1 MGVKEIF
8 QRFDFDK
15 NYGFVIQNP
24 LKNLDSYFEPWIK
37 LVENIE
43 PLREEPSSF
52 LSEISTLPE
61 LDVTGLDCIPSLR
74 VAHTLLSIISHSYV
88 HLNPSEPQPV
98 LPRCLAVPW
107 TAVSDK
113 LGVPPVVI
121 HSTMSL
127 SNWQLINSEG
137 QFCLDNLTTIFSFD
151 CSRDLEVRSNI

>member
-1 MGVKEIF
+1 MKVEELF
-8 QRFDFDK
+8 HSFNFDK
-15 NYGFVIQNP
+15 TYGFVIQDP
-24 LKNLDSYFEPWIK
+24 AKIIDSYYDPWIY
-37 LVENIE
+37 LVKNIE
-43 PLREEPSSF
+43 QIREQPAVF
-52 LSEISTLPE
+52 IAAISALPE
-61 LDVTGLDCIPSLR
+61 LDISHLDSVSSLR

-88 HLNPSEPQPV
+88 HLKPSEPNPV

-107 TAVSDK
+107 HLVSSK